1 MVRSRLLVAGLLLA
15 ASVAVALAVPARR
28 SVAQEAPKSDSVERE
43 PLGYFMAR
51 KLDHSQALFA
61 ALAVSDLARAS
72 QEAQKLALLCLDEQ
86 WNVVQSPEYGERTQD
101 FRRTIGSLD
110 KAARAKDLSGAQL
123 DYLQLA
129 GQCFSCHKYVRDES
143 PPRRK

>member
-1 MVRSRLLVAGLLLA
+1 MVPSRALVAVLLLA
-15 ASVAVALAVPARR
+15 TPVAVAWALPMRR
-28 SVAQEAPKSDSVERE
+28 SAAQEAPKSDSVTKE
-43 PLGYFMAR
+43 PLDYFMQR
-51 KLDHSQALFA
+51 KLGHSQTLFA
-61 ALAVSDLARAS
+61 ALAVNDLPRAS

-86 WNVVQSPEYGERTQD
+86 WNVIQSPEYGERTQE
-101 FRRTIGSLD
+101 FRRTIGALD

-129 GQCFSCHKYVRDES
+129 GQCFACHKYVRDET